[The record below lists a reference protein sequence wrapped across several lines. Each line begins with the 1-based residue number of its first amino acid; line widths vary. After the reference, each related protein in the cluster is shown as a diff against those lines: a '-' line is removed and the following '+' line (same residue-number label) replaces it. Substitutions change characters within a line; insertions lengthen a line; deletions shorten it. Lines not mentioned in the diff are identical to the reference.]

1 MQVLV
6 CLHAGPHHMNQAAF
20 IVGYCL
26 FCVAVSAVVMRYLK
40 TWWVCLIV
48 SATLSAMIVIG
59 ADALWRGF
67 LDAWADI
74 AFVVSWLIAFG
85 CALGY
90 YVVTRLIG
98 KGDAKGESKESAT
111 P

>member
-1 MQVLV
+1 MDQV
-6 CLHAGPHHMNQAAF
+6 AF

-26 FCVAVSAVVMRYLK
+26 FCVAVSAVAMKFLK
-40 TWWVCLIV
+40 AWWAYFVV
-48 SATLSAMIVIG
+48 ASALPAMIVIG

-74 AFVVSWLIAFG
+74 AFIVAWLIAFG

-90 YVVTRLIG
+90 YILMRLIG
-98 KGDAKGESKESAT
+98 KGGGPKGEPKESAT